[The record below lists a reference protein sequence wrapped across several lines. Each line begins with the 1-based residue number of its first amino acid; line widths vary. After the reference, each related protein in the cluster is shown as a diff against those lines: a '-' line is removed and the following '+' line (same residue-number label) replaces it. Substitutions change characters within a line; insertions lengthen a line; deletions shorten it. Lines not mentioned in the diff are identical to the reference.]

1 VAWPLAWIAVRWVY
15 PMFSAL
21 RHLRIAILAAAL
33 LLVTDPARADGG
45 WMAFRNDTGTTL
57 VIQEMVSVGT
67 GSRSGKPQKIFANE
81 TVRETPPLGGGQR
94 SFTITEPGR
103 PDKPLYT
110 GAFAAPAANENV
122 LYTIKSDGKGGLIIE
137 AIRTPVVST
146 SKSKVPP
153 KH

>member
-1 VAWPLAWIAVRWVY
+1 
-15 PMFSAL
+15 MFSLL
-21 RHLRIAILAAAL
+21 RHLRIVILTAAL
-33 LLVTDPARADGG
+33 LLVSNPARADGG
-45 WMAFRNDTGTTL
+45 WIAFRNDTGTTL
-57 VIQEMVSVGT
+57 VIQEVVSVGT

-81 TVRETPPLGGGQR
+81 TVRETPPVGGGQR
-94 SFTITEPGR
+94 SFTIAETGR

-137 AIRTPVVST
+137 AIKTPVTTT

-153 KH
+153 KR